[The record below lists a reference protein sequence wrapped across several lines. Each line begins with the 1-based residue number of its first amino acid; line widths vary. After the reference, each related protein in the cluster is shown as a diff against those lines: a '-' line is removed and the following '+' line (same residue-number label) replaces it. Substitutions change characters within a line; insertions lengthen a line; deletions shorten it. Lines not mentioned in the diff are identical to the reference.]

1 MTDSEREFLL
11 DRLEEGC
18 DAFLHAIEDLSE
30 AQLRFKPE
38 QDRWSIAECI
48 EHIAAAED
56 RMLELVAKGVPNP
69 QGVSLDPEKDM
80 RLAAAAVVDRR
91 RKFSAPVE
99 PAVHLRS
106 TEDARA
112 QFRGARERS
121 IAWTRA
127 CTSDLRRLFTIHP
140 VAGEIDCYRCALML
154 ALHPA
159 RHAAQIEELKRD
171 PVFPKA

>member
-11 DRLEEGC
+11 GRLEEGR
-18 DAFLHAIEDLSE
+18 DAFLHSIEGLSE
-30 AQLRFKPE
+30 SQLRFKPA
-38 QDRWSIAECI
+38 QDRWSIAECV

-56 RMLELVAKGVPNP
+56 IMLGLIIKGVPNP
-69 QGVSLDPEKDM
+69 QGVSLDPEKDTRM
-80 RLAAAAVVDRR
+80 AAAMIDRR
-91 RKFSAPVE
+91 RKVSAPAQ

-106 TEDARA
+106 TEDASA
-112 QFRGARERS
+112 QFRAARQRS

-127 CTSDLRRLFTIHP
+127 CTSDLRRLFTMHP
-140 VAGEIDCYRCALML
+140 VVGEIDCYRCVLML

-159 RHAAQIEELKRD
+159 RHAVQIEEIKRD